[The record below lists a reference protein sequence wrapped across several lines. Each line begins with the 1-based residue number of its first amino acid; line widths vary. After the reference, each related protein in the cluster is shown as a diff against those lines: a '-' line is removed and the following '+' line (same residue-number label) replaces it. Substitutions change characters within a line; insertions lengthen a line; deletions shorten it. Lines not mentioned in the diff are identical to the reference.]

1 VLKVQST
8 VADADHR
15 LVQALMNL
23 ASAQADFDR
32 AIGNDR

>member
-1 VLKVQST
+1 VQST

-23 ASAQADFDR
+23 ASAHADFEK
-32 AIGNDR
+32 AIGSDR